1 MKTRV
6 DVIDA
11 EETLGAIMAVF
22 LDASMAAAEA
32 FRDDQIA
39 RVAARL
45 KPDNSNQ
52 KTNTQATIDRKGHDV
67 ALRDRGTLENPSE
80 YTIRVVDEFSI
91 AGVTLGTVQVTHS
104 LGDVLEHLGRMGYGV
119 FTVSNEVEVFYQQKL
134 DEGLLI
140 AQDKFTDTL
149 TTIEQDEQSGS
160 FF

>member
-1 MKTRV
+1 MT
-6 DVIDA
+6 
-11 EETLGAIMAVF
+11 
-22 LDASMAAAEA
+22 S
-32 FRDDQIA
+32 
-39 RVAARL
+39 
-45 KPDNSNQ
+45 
-52 KTNTQATIDRKGHDV
+52 
-67 ALRDRGTLENPSE
+67 GTLENPSE